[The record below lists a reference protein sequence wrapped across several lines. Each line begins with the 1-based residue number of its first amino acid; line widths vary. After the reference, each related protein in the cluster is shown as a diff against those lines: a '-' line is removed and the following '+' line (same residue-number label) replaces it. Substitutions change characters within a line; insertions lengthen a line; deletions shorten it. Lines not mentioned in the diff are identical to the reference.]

1 MVRIGFTIIGGR
13 AWAGGYNYLINLLT
27 VLASFCSGKVQPVLF
42 LGNDLDLELLQPLLA
57 IEGVEVIY
65 SDFFNESRGS
75 WSLIRSLIFGSDFR
89 IKRLLMKHSID
100 VVFENARFFGFR
112 IGIPVIAWI
121 PDLQHRDMPTLFSS
135 FSWWKREL
143 GFRLQIAAGRHIML
157 SSNDASKACHRYYP
171 STVGRTHVVR
181 FAVMPRSCP
190 SLADIDHVR
199 ILYQLPSHYFYLPNQ
214 FYKHK
219 NHQLVLNAL
228 NLLQVDAPGIIV
240 VASGRQP
247 DPSASEYFRRFLA
260 YRESAGLSDSFRL
273 LGMIPY
279 EHIAPLMLGSL
290 AVLNP
295 SLYEGWSTTVEEAR
309 VFSVR
314 LLLSDLPVNQE
325 QAAGIAR
332 FFDRSSEHSLASL
345 MLEVWNQSASGQTSS
360 THPSSPTFGAVRQF
374 ASDFAGLAEFAASS
388 S

>member
-1 MVRIGFTIIGGR
+1 MVRIAFTIIGGR

-27 VLASFCSGKVQPVLF
+27 VLGKFCSGKVQPVLF

-65 SDFFNESRGS
+65 SDYFNNSRGS
-75 WSLIRSLIFGSDFR
+75 WSLIRSLILGSDFR
-89 IKRLLMKHSID
+89 IKRLLIKHSID
-100 VVFENARFFGFR
+100 VVFENARFFGFC

-121 PDLQHRDMPTLFSS
+121 PDLQHRDLPTLFPP
-135 FSWWKREL
+135 FSWLKREL
-143 GFRLQIAAGRHIML
+143 GFRLQIAAGRYIML

-181 FAVMPRSCP
+181 FAVMPRSFP
-190 SLADIDHVR
+190 SLADINHVR
-199 ILYQLPSHYFYLPNQ
+199 NLYQLPSRYFYLPNQ

-219 NHQLVLNAL
+219 NHQLVLSAL
-228 NLLQVDAPGIIV
+228 NLLRVDAPDITV

-247 DPSASEYFRRFLA
+247 DPLVSEHFRRFLA

-273 LGMIPY
+273 LGLIPY

-325 QAAGIAR
+325 QAAGIAY
-332 FFDRSSEHSLASL
+332 FFDRSSEHSLASQ
-345 MLEVWNQSASGQTSS
+345 MLAIWNQSASGQTSS
-360 THPSSPTFGAVRQF
+360 THPSSPTFGAVSQF
-374 ASDFAGLAEFAASS
+374 ASDFACLAEFAASPR
-388 S
+388 